1 MCNFSL
7 FYLQRF
13 FTKFILHSTAFIT
26 NFSFRKYRL
35 CTILFIFAVTQTIG
49 LVRKRERK
57 KQEIQ
62 RHRER
67 QTEKHRER
75 QKVETKF
82 YFTIDRQITG
92 YD

>member
-26 NFSFRKYRL
+26 NFSFSKYRL

-49 LVRKRERK
+49 LFRKRERK

-62 RHRER
+62 R
-67 QTEKHRER
+67 HRER